1 MNGRKLVH
9 FGGNGKSGLSGL
21 LISSEGEKII
31 IPLSSLNEK
40 PDDILLAMENFDF
53 QKLENFKDGNEQL
66 LSVGDAD
73 SYLKQAHLCYL
84 LEDYVT
90 AYFYSKKAAYLYFH
104 QNDYARYFIA
114 KCNQKFWEILSIL
127 DLTTMRQLKKSRKSW
142 NVLT

>member
-1 MNGRKLVH
+1 MAKRTKI
-9 FGGNGKSGLSGL
+9 FAGNGKSGLSGL

-73 SYLKQAHLCYL
+73 SY
-84 LEDYVT
+84 
-90 AYFYSKKAAYLYFH
+90 
-104 QNDYARYFIA
+104 
-114 KCNQKFWEILSIL
+114 
-127 DLTTMRQLKKSRKSW
+127 
-142 NVLT
+142 